1 MFESNFSDNL
11 MMLDITDR
19 NSPYFYSEDF
29 TLKDLNTFTNN
40 KFNWTIYFKQL
51 FAYAEVNSIEVNEN
65 LVVKV
70 LDTNNLRLF
79 VELVTNE
86 TKE

>member
-1 MFESNFSDNL
+1 MYHIKK
-11 MMLDITDR
+11 LDLKNGASAYAD
-19 NSPYFYSEDF
+19 SKDF
-29 TLKDLNTFTNN
+29 TLRDLNTFTNN

-51 FAYAEVNSIEVNEN
+51 FAYSEINSIEVNEN

-70 LDTNNLRLF
+70 LNTNNLRRF
-79 VELVTNE
+79 VEFVTNE